1 MVSYLADGS
10 YSNTDYQA
18 GRATTNPLLSTDLYF
33 DLQEFLSLDD
43 AKYPTVTLCLEVV
56 SAVVS
61 QYVLV
66 LTDFTQEP
74 YKQDDFLAFN
84 ITQYQYTNPNLYNYK
99 NLSHLYTIPYDD
111 ISLSFNDENFKLE
124 TLISLRNKTHL
135 FNKFKFRGKF
145 FGLDIS

>member
-33 DLQEFLSLDD
+33 YAQEFLTLDN

-56 SAVVS
+56 SAVLS
-61 QYVLV
+61 QYVL
-66 LTDFTQEP
+66 TDFIQEP
-74 YKQDDFLAFN
+74 YKQDDFLDFN
-84 ITQYQYTNPNLYNYK
+84 ITKNQYSNPKLYKYR

-145 FGLDIS
+145 FGLNIS